1 LSRERLDTATRRRQI
16 TAAALEAVNRGGM
29 RGVTLAAVARRVG
42 VVPSACYRHF
52 RGKQE
57 LLDSVIELLLG
68 RMSGN
73 VGRVRRRISDPI
85 ERLRLL
91 LFLQVEMI
99 LKNPGF
105 PGIIF
110 NGELVL
116 GNPERRERI
125 YRGIMEFQEGIAGII
140 REGQA
145 AGLIREDR
153 DPETAALNLIG
164 IVQPGAF
171 LRHLSG
177 GIFDL
182 AGHARRSWEVFS
194 ASLRPPA

>member
-1 LSRERLDTATRRRQI
+1 MSRERLDTATRRRQI
-16 TAAALEAVNRGGM
+16 TAAALASLNREGM
-29 RGVTLAAVARRVG
+29 RGLTLAAVSRRVG

-52 RGKQE
+52 RNKEE
-57 LLDSVIELLLG
+57 LFDSVIDLLLE

-73 VGRVRRRISDPI
+73 VQRVRRRTPDPL
-85 ERLRLL
+85 ERLRFL
-91 LFLQVEMI
+91 LFLQVELI
-99 LKNPGF
+99 QKNPGF

-116 GNPERRERI
+116 GNQARRERI
-125 YRGIMEFQEGIAGII
+125 YRGIRQFQEGIAGII
-140 REGQA
+140 REGQS
-145 AGLIREDR
+145 AGLIRKDR
-153 DPETAALNLIG
+153 DPGTAALNLIG